1 MSDAVG
7 GGGWGVMGEGARR
20 GVTHHAPLSTL
31 HLLLL
36 ISLAGCSSRGG
47 SPADSAASRDSV
59 AAPGV
64 PSRAATDT
72 MLTPVATPDAVAA
85 DTTKSGRIALPFRA
99 RGNEPGWSLEI
110 GAREMTLVADYG
122 ERRIV
127 APTPA
132 ATTSGDTTRWT
143 ASAAGHEILVTVVDR
158 LCHDGMSGFSFPRT
172 VTVRLD
178 GRTLAGCGGETVE
191 VLLGPA
197 WTVRAIEGTPVPA
210 ESASTLAFGADGR
223 VSGRAPC
230 NRFGGGYTL
239 RGDELAFTGTFTTRM
254 MCEPAV
260 MERERRFVALL
271 EAVRRFERA
280 GDSLVLRAEDGRE
293 MTARR

>member
-1 MSDAVG
+1 MHRVG
-7 GGGWGVMGEGARR
+7 SGGWGVSGERPPKAFAVTRR
-20 GVTHHAPLSTL
+20 SALSTL

-36 ISLAGCSSRGG
+36 IALAGCSSRGG
-47 SPADSAASRDSV
+47 RVDSAASRDSV
-59 AAPGV
+59 AAPDM
-64 PSRAATDT
+64 PSRSATDT
-72 MLTPVATPDAVAA
+72 TRTPAATPGTVAS
-85 DTTKSGRIALPFRA
+85 DTTGSRRIALPFRA
-99 RGNEPGWSLEI
+99 RGNEPGWSLDV

-122 ERRIV
+122 ERRVV

-132 ATTSGDTTRWT
+132 PTTSGDTTRWT
-143 ASAAGHEILVTVVDR
+143 ARAPGHEILVTVVDR
-158 LCHDGMSGFSFPRT
+158 LCHDGMSGFPFPRT

-178 GRTLAGCGGETVE
+178 GRVLAGCGGETVE

-210 ESASTLAFGADGR
+210 ESAPTLAFDGDGR

-254 MCEPAV
+254 MCEPVV
-260 MERERRFVALL
+260 MERERRFIALL
-271 EAVRRFERA
+271 EAVRRFERS
-280 GDSLVLRAEDGRE
+280 GDSLVLRTEDGRAI
-293 MTARR
+293 TARR